1 MTEKQLQ
8 NIKKR
13 IKSFK
18 LKLSSEKRRFG
29 QYRDSNGLRY
39 EIALLYIK
47 IKDYKNAKKYFQWFE
62 KEFSDDIGFPEFHL
76 AWAVTMFENN
86 DIETTK
92 KKVYAAA
99 FANAQI
105 IELIPKDNLSQIIQ
119 IDTFDKDFKES
130 IEFCANIVT
139 PKFKYWIGKFTE
151 TEEYKNNVKKYI
163 SINKLIEDEPVGKTR
178 SMMIDEERK
187 FVNSL
192 TH

>member
-1 MTEKQLQ
+1 MTDKQLQ

-13 IKSFK
+13 IKSYK
-18 LKLSSEKRRFG
+18 LKLSSEKRKFG
-29 QYRDSNGLRY
+29 QYRDSHGLRY
-39 EIALLYIK
+39 EIAMLYIK
-47 IKDYKNAKKYFQWFE
+47 IKDYKNAKKYFHWFE
-62 KEFSDDIGFPEFHL
+62 KEFSDDVGFPEFHL

-86 DIETTK
+86 DIETTI

-105 IELIPKDNLSQIIQ
+105 IEQIPKENLSQIIKSE
-119 IDTFDKDFKES
+119 TFDKDFKES
-130 IEFCANIVT
+130 VEFCANIVT
-139 PKFKYWIGKFTE
+139 PQFMDWIRKFTE
-151 TEEYKNNVKKYI
+151 TEEYKTNVKKYI

-178 SMMIDEERK
+178 SMMIDEKRK